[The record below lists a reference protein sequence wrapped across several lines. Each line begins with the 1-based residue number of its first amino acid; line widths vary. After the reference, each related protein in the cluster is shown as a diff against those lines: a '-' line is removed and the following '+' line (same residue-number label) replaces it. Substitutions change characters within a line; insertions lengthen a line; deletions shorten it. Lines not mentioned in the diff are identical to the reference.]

1 MSRVLLLLN
10 FLLLVG
16 CTGFDQYV
24 RDISS
29 KPSLLIGYQ
38 TVELRDNIPPVYEI
52 EFAKNSSTVSDLQID
67 QIASVLTENSYYV
80 VEATAGGYT
89 SASQKIVKQRN
100 KAMIEILESYGINS
114 DKIYVADYSAGKP
127 GRRGYIYSVSY

>member
-1 MSRVLLLLN
+1 MLKNTLLLI
-10 FLLLVG
+10 LLLMVG
-16 CTGFDQYV
+16 CSGFDQYV
-24 RDISS
+24 RDLSS
-29 KPSLLIGYQ
+29 RPSLLIGYQ

-52 EFAKNSSTVSDLQID
+52 EFDNNSSTVSDLQID

-89 SASQKIVKQRN
+89 SASQKIVKQRT
-100 KAMIEILESYGINS
+100 KALIEILESYGINS